1 MTETAIND
9 GNRRMSRLLT
19 LLLLYRS
26 GYMVG
31 QYISIEKAIADTKES
46 YYKALADAVKLWHE
60 EKNDPKP
67 FIKYM
72 LGVILACY
80 REFEARVTVAEKSG
94 FRSTSHDI
102 VKEFV
107 LNKIGTFTK
116 QEAMMACP
124 SIGSSSVESALKN
137 WSRMEP
143 LHDWEQEEKRTMSDR
158 MLPSE
163 IEI

>member
-1 MTETAIND
+1 
-9 GNRRMSRLLT
+9 
-19 LLLLYRS
+19 
-26 GYMVG
+26 MVG

-46 YYKALADAVKLWHE
+46 YHKALADADKLWHE

-80 REFEARVTVAEKSG
+80 REYEARVTIAEKSG
-94 FRSTSHDI
+94 GRSTSYDI

-124 SIGSSSVESALKN
+124 SLGSSSVESALKKLVEDGTLT
-137 WSRMEP
+137 R
-143 LHDWEQEEKRTMSDR
+143 LGAGRKTHYVRSDAA
-158 MLPSE
+158 
-163 IEI
+163 I

>member
-1 MTETAIND
+1 
-9 GNRRMSRLLT
+9 MSRLLT

-31 QYISIEKAIADTKES
+31 QYISIEKAIAGTKES
-46 YYKALADAVKLWHE
+46 YYKALADADKLWHE

-72 LGVILACY
+72 LGVILASY
-80 REFEARVTVAEKSG
+80 REFEARVTIAEKSWG
-94 FRSTSHDI
+94 RSTSYDI

-124 SIGSSSVESALKN
+124 SLGSSSVESALKKLVEDGTLT
-137 WSRMEP
+137 R
-143 LHDWEQEEKRTMSDR
+143 LGAGRKTHYVRSDAAIWNR
-158 MLPSE
+158 NIRDGQGFIGL
-163 IEI
+163 

>member
-1 MTETAIND
+1 
-9 GNRRMSRLLT
+9 MSRLLT

-31 QYISIEKAIADTKES
+31 QYISIEKAIAGTKES
-46 YYKALADAVKLWHE
+46 YYKALADADKLWHE

-72 LGVILACY
+72 LGVILASY
-80 REFEARVTVAEKSG
+80 REFEARVTIAEKSWG
-94 FRSTSHDI
+94 RSTSYDI

-124 SIGSSSVESALKN
+124 SLGSPKKTGRGWNPYTIGSRKKNALCPIGCCHLK
-137 WSRMEP
+137 
-143 LHDWEQEEKRTMSDR
+143 
-158 MLPSE
+158 
-163 IEI
+163 